1 MATQAIFDDVK
12 PFPGRAVPP
21 AAVGSKP
28 GHNRP
33 MPANDVLRE
42 FNDLLAQRDGFEQRI
57 DDLCGASQR
66 AIATNEDT
74 AGKCGELV
82 KQIGAAE
89 RVINDAHKV
98 SKEPYLEATRAIDGA
113 KREKLA
119 PLEAAKAAVN
129 GKLTT
134 YLREERARQE
144 AEARRIAD
152 ERRQAEA
159 EQRRR
164 EEEARAKSGGLTC
177 QEASTA
183 SGATY
188 IPCGKPADQS
198 VRLPKDERAYNMCEV
213 CAHHNIR
220 NRGGISEGAPS
231 ADNPPVVFE
240 APEPVAAPEPTRI
253 RGDFGA
259 LTTGKTVWKHEIT
272 DIEVAFMAVSNNEK
286 VREAIDKA
294 VGAMVRSG
302 VRQIEGVRIFSD
314 IAAQVR

>member
-1 MATQAIFDDVK
+1 MATKPIFDDVK
-12 PFPGRAVPP
+12 PFPGRAAAP
-21 AAVGSKP
+21 AAVGSLP

-33 MPANDVLRE
+33 APANDVLRE

-57 DDLCGASQR
+57 VDLCGASQR

-89 RVINDAHKV
+89 RVINDAHKAA
-98 SKEPYLEATRAIDGA
+98 KEPYLEATRAIDGA
-113 KREKLA
+113 KREKLS

-164 EEEARAKSGGLTC
+164 EEEDRA
-177 QEASTA
+177 
-183 SGATY
+183 
-188 IPCGKPADQS
+188 
-198 VRLPKDERAYNMCEV
+198 N
-213 CAHHNIR
+213 N
-220 NRGGISEGAPS
+220 AP
-231 ADNPPVVFE
+231 
-240 APEPVAAPEPTRI
+240 APEREHEPAPAPVAAPEPTRI